1 MTGEIKIS
9 QRRWQ
14 QGWAKKFRIG
24 RLYFYVSNC
33 RMKKRPIRDLLYTG
47 YVQDRCQEN
56 KRKLYDRQGGKC
68 PHCGLP
74 FDYEQMELHH
84 ILPVGRFPKLGGA
97 IRNSIML
104 CHRCHKEV
112 HMNPWMNIQMMKAK
126 AEEMGI
132 DLREYYDYG
141 KEDTQHCEG

>member
-24 RLYFYVSNC
+24 RLYFYISNC

-47 YVQDRCQEN
+47 YVQERGQEN

-68 PHCGLP
+68 PHCGQS

-84 ILPVGRFPKLGGA
+84 ILPVGRFPKLRGA

-104 CHRCHKEV
+104 CHHCHKEV
-112 HMNPWMNIQMMKAK
+112 HMNPWMNIQMMNIQI
-126 AEEMGI
+126 MGI
-132 DLREYYDYG
+132 TKRDRLSKG
-141 KEDTQHCEG
+141 TCIILKNSI